1 MMSKDYYWFTWNII
15 YSILQSVGG
24 GNIFVIDPKFFEN
37 IFSIGKICSRK
48 NNGRKKEKVGELHGS
63 KGVIGWLKLI
73 RKLTSSEIKPN
84 L

>member
-1 MMSKDYYWFTWNII
+1 MR
-15 YSILQSVGG
+15 G

-37 IFSIGKICSRK
+37 IFSIGEISSRK
-48 NNGRKKEKVGELHGS
+48 NNGRKKEKVSELHGS